1 MYLKK
6 RQKGLAAAL
15 SGLLSQRL
23 SLSHWC

>member
-15 SGLLSQRL
+15 SGLLS
-23 SLSHWC
+23 